1 MWNHN
6 GVQNDKTNMTG
17 CMVISNLSSKRDYV
31 SSQSGSARERERERG
46 RCPMPQGHGA
56 KLMTFLRHISSSSCP
71 LSSFEESRHSKL
83 SGVSPRRLTSHL
95 VLHTNILREW
105 MVRLKQIIMEDF
117 SQRRSCPFFV
127 VYFWY

>member
-56 KLMTFLRHISSSSCP
+56 KLMTFLRHIFFFL
-71 LSSFEESRHSKL
+71 LSTKLIRRIVAFEVVRCIAKEANLASRLAYKY
-83 SGVSPRRLTSHL
+83 
-95 VLHTNILREW
+95 IA
-105 MVRLKQIIMEDF
+105 
-117 SQRRSCPFFV
+117 
-127 VYFWY
+127 